1 MKQVIL
7 MLLIV
12 VCAGGNVV
20 AQKQTSCKQAKKHSC
35 CSAEESPLGKFSD
48 KSLYQVQSK
57 WVTQNSAKIELSSFA
72 GSVVVTTMIF
82 TNCTYACPQ
91 IIADVKK
98 IAGSVPADVVK
109 NIKFVFISMD
119 VKRDTPKALRAF
131 AEKMNIA
138 DSNWIFLHGNE
149 DDTREIAALLGIKFK
164 KMPSGDFSHSNII
177 SVLNK
182 QGEIVYQQNG
192 LNAEPLQTI
201 QAIEKADK
209 EVYTITQ

>member
-1 MKQVIL
+1 MKSIV
-7 MLLIV
+7 LIALICSFIIQADV
-12 VCAGGNVV
+12 L
-20 AQKQTSCKQAKKHSC
+20 AQKSKQRKKSKKQSC
-35 CSAEESPLGKFSD
+35 CSVEETSSPFTD

-57 WVTQNSAKIELSSFA
+57 WTTQSGNTIELGSFA
-72 GSVVVTTMIF
+72 GRVVVSTMIF

-98 IAGSVPADVVK
+98 IANTLPANLVS
-109 NIKFVFISMD
+109 NIRFVFISMD

-131 AEKMNIA
+131 AEKMNIK
-138 DSNWIFLHGNE
+138 DSNWIFLHGKN

-182 QGEIVYQQNG
+182 QGEIVHQQNG
-192 LNAEPLQTI
+192 LNAEALPTV
-201 QAIEKADK
+201 QAIEKAIK
-209 EVYTITQ
+209 ENNQ